1 MVLVLTPLSSAARV
15 LLFGLTLV
23 AAYSV
28 IRQVKFLSSVTSFH
42 FCDDQVSVSFGEK
55 RVPVEFVGGNLI
67 SGVLTVFSCRP
78 VQHCEGV
85 GMFEQVK
92 RFIWRG
98 AMHFVILPDALAPA
112 DYHAL
117 RLRLKASI

>member
-23 AAYSV
+23 AVYPV

-42 FCDDQVSVSFGEK
+42 FRDDQVSVSFGEK

-78 VQHCEGV
+78 VQHCEGE
-85 GMFEQVK
+85 GMFEVVK

-98 AMHFVILPDALAPA
+98 AMHFVILPDALAAA